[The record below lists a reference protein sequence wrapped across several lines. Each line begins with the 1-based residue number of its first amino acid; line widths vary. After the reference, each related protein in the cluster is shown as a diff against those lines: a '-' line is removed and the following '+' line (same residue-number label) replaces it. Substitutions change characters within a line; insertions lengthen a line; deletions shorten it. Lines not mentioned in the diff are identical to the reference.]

1 MLTTP
6 EQIAAFQMA
15 QLRTMIKL
23 EAKGMQRNGRSA
35 TMTAKELLGLKRSAS
50 REMVLAHVEAELAN
64 RMALIAA

>member
-1 MLTTP
+1 MLTI
-6 EQIAAFQMA
+6 QA
-15 QLRTMIKL
+15 QLAAYEMLQLKAMIKL
-23 EAKGMQRNGRSA
+23 EAKGMKRNGRSA

>member
-1 MLTTP
+1 MLTTQA
-6 EQIAAFQMA
+6 QIDAFQMA

-23 EAKGMQRNGRSA
+23 EAKGMKRNGRSA